1 MCIFVRINLSV
12 ISFTKADVEVEH
24 LQWEIRQS
32 MVHWVGLHQ
41 ATAWHADR
49 LDIRDSQFLWL
60 G

>member
-1 MCIFVRINLSV
+1 VRINLSV